1 MQQKERWIIAR
12 NAQAMPARSSLSPTT
27 APELHCAASEKTL
40 FIVQQA
46 CKPQL
51 TESTIFVFPPTLN
64 KGKHMNRFI
73 KSIPLAAALAL
84 TVASA
89 SAQTAAPVAATASAP
104 TTVGVTPKE
113 AAEATRKAVPRSDT
127 ATLVR
132 TSPSPA
138 NKASDALNASTTG
151 SPTGVATNNT
161 NAAPT
166 GPAQTAGNGSKPRP
180 PRADRN

>member
-1 MQQKERWIIAR
+1 
-12 NAQAMPARSSLSPTT
+12 
-27 APELHCAASEKTL
+27 LHCASPEKSL
-40 FIVQQA
+40 FIVHQA

-51 TESTIFVFPPTLN
+51 TESTIFVFPPTFN
-64 KGKHMNRFI
+64 KGKNMNIYI
-73 KSIPLAAALAL
+73 KSIPLAVVLAL

-113 AAEATRKAVPRSDT
+113 AAEATQKAVPRSDT

-138 NKASDALNASTTG
+138 NKASDAINGSTAAQTTARTTG
-151 SPTGVATNNT
+151 SNG
-161 NAAPT
+161 AAKSSINSAPKDT
-166 GPAQTAGNGSKPRP
+166 TQMTGNGSTPRP